1 MTDPTNAYLR
11 IRHNHPHVY
20 ADSKA
25 DFPWDTL
32 TMPISLWDVFSRYYE
47 IILSVAWLSALSGP
61 TRWRYFHPRT
71 LIESLRAIKDTLAS
85 ALLIKHSN
93 DYLQTS
99 LSFSQYVLLLSQ
111 ASAALAQ
118 CAALVIGIPTLGLS
132 WIVLGV
138 VDQNS
143 GWPLYLT
150 LLILPPVMLVGGLM
164 LIGVSILL
172 GIVVGFI
179 LAVVSFVIQSVLMKL

>member
-1 MTDPTNAYLR
+1 
-11 IRHNHPHVY
+11 
-20 ADSKA
+20 
-25 DFPWDTL
+25 
-32 TMPISLWDVFSRYYE
+32 MPISLWDVFSRYYE
-47 IILSVAWLSALSGP
+47 IILSVGWLSALSGP

-71 LIESLRAIKDTLAS
+71 LIESLRAMKDTLAS

-118 CAALVIGIPTLGLS
+118 CAALVFGIPTLGLS

>member
-1 MTDPTNAYLR
+1 M
-11 IRHNHPHVY
+11 
-20 ADSKA
+20 
-25 DFPWDTL
+25 
-32 TMPISLWDVFSRYYE
+32 
-47 IILSVAWLSALSGP
+47 
-61 TRWRYFHPRT
+61 
-71 LIESLRAIKDTLAS
+71 KDTLAS

-138 VDQNS
+138 LDQNS

-150 LLILPPVMLVGGLM
+150 LLILPPVMLLGGLV
-164 LIGVSILL
+164 LTGVSILL